1 MLNLTALTGRL
12 TRDLELRKT
21 DAGVPVTSFS
31 IAVQRN
37 YKSGGDY
44 PVDFIDCVAWRG
56 TAEFISK
63 YFKKG
68 SMITV
73 VGNLET
79 RKFTDKE
86 GNNRKAVEVIVK
98 DAYFGDSAKKEGGN
112 DGEQET
118 PGSYGGYGN
127 FEPDFGAEDDGGSDL
142 PFSGGFPPF
151 NG

>member
-1 MLNLTALTGRL
+1 MLNLVALTGRITHDPEMRRL
-12 TRDLELRKT
+12 DS
-21 DAGVPVTSFS
+21 GVPVTNFS

-37 YKSGGDY
+37 YKSGDDY
-44 PVDFIDCVAWRG
+44 STDFIDCVAWRG
-56 TAEFISK
+56 TSEFIGK

-79 RKFTDKE
+79 RRFVDKD
-86 GNNRKAVEVIVK
+86 GNNRKAVEVNVRE
-98 DAYFGDSAKKEGGN
+98 AHFGDSAKKDGGTGN
-112 DGEQET
+112 GEQDA
-118 PGSYGGYGN
+118 PSGYGS
-127 FEPDFGAEDDGGSDL
+127 FEPDFGAGDSAL

>member
-1 MLNLTALTGRL
+1 MLNLVALTGRM
-12 TRDLELRKT
+12 TRDPELRT
-21 DAGVPVTSFS
+21 LESGVSVTSFS

-37 YKSGGDY
+37 YKTGDEY
-44 PVDFIDCVAWRG
+44 LTDFHDCVAWRG
-56 TAEFISK
+56 TADFICK
-63 YFKKG
+63 HFRKG

-86 GNNRKAVEVIVK
+86 SNNRKAVEVIVK
-98 DAYFGDSAKKEGGN
+98 DAYFGDSAKKDNGNNSGQDAPAGCGG
-112 DGEQET
+112 
-118 PGSYGGYGN
+118 
-127 FEPDFGAEDDGGSDL
+127 FEPDFGAGDMGGSNL

>member
-1 MLNLTALTGRL
+1 MLNLIALTGRL

-21 DAGVPVTSFS
+21 DAGVSVTSFS

-79 RKFTDKE
+79 RKYEDKD

-98 DAYFGDSAKKEGGN
+98 DAFFGDSAKKEGGN
-112 DGEQET
+112 GEQKA
-118 PGSYGGYGN
+118 PGSYGGYGS
-127 FEPDFGAEDDGGSDL
+127 FEPDFGGGDAEGTEL